1 MAMRIKGSVGNTPI
15 DLTITCDEDLLNMAS
30 ELLDFCNRQNKTTT
44 TCESELH
51 NTVPTS
57 THSKTASRET
67 PLLKRALDYIEK
79 EKQVTNYQLVDFLSG
94 LEGNEQSVKQ
104 TIMRLK
110 HHSNVRLTTESATH
124 ARTDHLVFHWDNTTT
139 ET

>member
-15 DLTITCDEDLLNMAS
+15 DLTITCDEDVLNMAS
-30 ELLDFCNRQNKTTT
+30 ELLDVWSRQNKAATP
-44 TCESELH
+44 CESELE

-57 THSKTASRET
+57 THSKTTRHKPS
-67 PLLKRALDYIEK
+67 LLQQALDYIEK

-110 HHSNVRLTTESATH
+110 HHSNIQLTTESTH